1 MSGKVKKGETN
12 IEIDDERDTI
22 KYKPAKGKSKKI
34 KIGDFTKRKKGF
46 ILADGKYYPLFTP
59 TKQEQSHGILGSK
72 KADIKKYQELFDNP
86 SREKYI
92 EISNELAGV
101 DVKIAGQIFDLV
113 NNPKWDAEIGIDPS
127 SKPLAIEPGKSR
139 NIMQMKDYFKIK
151 PKGSASASGKSSTT
165 NVNVRRV
172 NVPSQVL
179 ETDDESKVNIDG
191 KNLDVDALKRGEYGY
206 VIDNKI
212 YPMFKMTAP
221 GMISNKDNWEFVES
235 KMLSQEK
242 ALFKRMVEEKDPK
255 KREALYYNY
264 YSGSEFNYNIPI
276 DVIDKALEISNSGEV
291 AAAIAYLRR
300 NGVDP
305 KEGYN
310 ISLYEPDN
318 TFAQNFREFLEGIST
333 GNRGDTSEF
342 EKKKEERRLAEE
354 DLQQRSMNPE
364 EAKEVV
370 DNLSGETKGG
380 EGPPQQ
386 QQIPDPDVEPDIQ
399 PDAQPGIEI
408 QAEEPPIPEDKQ
420 STGNTVEDV
429 KKGEEL
435 RYNNNNQTDN
445 QEEDIEKKDNLPDIS
460 KYGHKLA
467 VQNIFKA
474 HNKDFTFFKKL
485 IQNDRKLKPSENKNI
500 RKQRIDII
508 LAEYDS
514 LFPVLGLK
522 SDYDIEECLEI
533 ITFKYCYKENIRF
546 DKSWKRAIRK
556 LNNNGNMNGNQDLS
570 KMSQG
575 LIVNMAGL
583 GLNVGQVINQ
593 QGQGQ
598 AQQSQVGNNNNNNS
612 AGANNNKNIPQ
623 KGDKMK
629 KIRGGVVSEEYN
641 GIAKPLTVRP
651 QSNRKERKTRR
662 LKKSLV
668 EIKIRKKVI
677 KPRLF
682 SNLNH
687 QPEQQNLRPSGQLPT
702 LRLRKNKKLRFKF

>member
-1 MSGKVKKGETN
+1 MSGKKVDS
-12 IEIDDERDTI
+12 IDINESDDIIR
-22 KYKPAKGKSKKI
+22 YKPAKGKLKKI

-59 TKQEQSHGILGSK
+59 TKQDQSHGILGSK

-86 SREKYI
+86 SKAKYI
-92 EISNELAGV
+92 EITNRLAGV
-101 DVKIAGQIFDLV
+101 DVKIAGQIFELV
-113 NNPKWDAEIGIDPS
+113 NNPKWDAQIGIDPS
-127 SKPLAIEPGKSR
+127 TKPMAIEKGKSR
-139 NIMQMKDYFKIK
+139 NIMQMKDYLKIE
-151 PKGSASASGKSSTT
+151 PKGSARGKSSTT
-165 NVNVRRV
+165 STTNVRRV
-172 NVPSQVL
+172 NVPSQVV

-206 VIDNKI
+206 VIDDKI

-242 ALFKRMVEEKDPK
+242 ALFKRMVEEKNPK

-291 AAAIAYLRR
+291 ASAIAYLKR
-300 NGVDP
+300 NGVNP

-342 EKKKEERRLAEE
+342 EKKKEERKLGEE

-364 EAKEVV
+364 EAKELV

-386 QQIPDPDVEPDIQ
+386 QQPQIPDPDIEPDGAPL
-399 PDAQPGIEI
+399 PDAEPGIDI

-420 STGNTVEDV
+420 LTGNTVEDV

-445 QEEDIEKKDNLPDIS
+445 QEEEIEKKDNLPDIS

-500 RKQRIDII
+500 RKQRIDVI

-598 AQQSQVGNNNNNNS
+598 PQQSQVGNNNNNNS
-612 AGANNNKNIPQ
+612 TGNNNNIPK

-641 GIAKPLTVRP
+641 GIAKPLSVRP